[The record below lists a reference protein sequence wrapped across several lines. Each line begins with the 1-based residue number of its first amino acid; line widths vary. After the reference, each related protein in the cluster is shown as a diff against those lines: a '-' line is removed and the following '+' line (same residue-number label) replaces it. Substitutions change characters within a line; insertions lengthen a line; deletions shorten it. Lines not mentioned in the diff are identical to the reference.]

1 MRRNGAKTVLLF
13 LPAAGAFALLSI
25 RSAEASAAARAGLEN
40 CLRSVVP
47 ALFPFLVM
55 TNLLLRLELPPIIL
69 GPLGTAFEAL
79 FNIRKTALPAF
90 LAGLVGGYPLG
101 AEAAAE
107 CCRLERCSGE
117 EAERLLIISN
127 NCSPGF
133 LFGLVSGKLS
143 GGGERVLALLLLQW
157 LISAFL
163 GILLGAGHRP
173 SKAASDTEDVFGN
186 SFFSGFPAAVR
197 SGTRSILIICAYVVF
212 FSVFTAFLPDSAL
225 LKGVVELTGGILTL
239 SSGPWA
245 EIMAAFLLGFG
256 GLSVACQVLSSLEGT
271 GISAR
276 LYLPLRLLHG
286 LLMAFGMFIL
296 KLGSVYYLL
305 YAVLLLIIA
314 VFVKIYGK
322 GAKSGV

>member
-1 MRRNGAKTVLLF
+1 MRRNGVKTFLLF

-25 RSAEASAAARAGLEN
+25 RSADASAAARSGLEN
-40 CLRSVVP
+40 CLRSVIP

-90 LAGLVGGYPLG
+90 VAGLVGGYPLG

-107 CCRLERCSGE
+107 CCRLGRCSRE

-133 LFGLVSGKLS
+133 LFGLVSGKLP
-143 GGGERVLALLLLQW
+143 GGGERVLALLFLQW
-157 LISAFL
+157 LISTFL
-163 GILLGAGHRP
+163 GILMGAGHHP
-173 SKAASDTEDVFGN
+173 TKAAADKNDASGI
-186 SFFSGFPAAVR
+186 SFFGGFSAAVR
-197 SGTRSILIICAYVVF
+197 SGARSMLIICAYVIF

-225 LKGVVELTGGILTL
+225 LKGVVELTGGILIL
-239 SSGPWA
+239 PSGPWA
-245 EIMAAFLLGFG
+245 EIMAAFLVGFG
-256 GLSVACQVLSSLEGT
+256 GLSVACQVLSCLEGT
-271 GISAR
+271 DISASR
-276 LYLPLRLLHG
+276 YLPLRLFHG
-286 LLMAFGMFIL
+286 LLMALGMLVL
-296 KLGSVYYLL
+296 KLGVVYYLL
-305 YAVLLLIIA
+305 YAGFLLSIA
-314 VFVKIYGK
+314 VFVKTYGK